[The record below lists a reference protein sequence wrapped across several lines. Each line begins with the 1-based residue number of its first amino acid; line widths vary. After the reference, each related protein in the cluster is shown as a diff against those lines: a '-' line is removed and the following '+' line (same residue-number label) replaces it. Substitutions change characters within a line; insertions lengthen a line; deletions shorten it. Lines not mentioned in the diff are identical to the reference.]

1 MSLTCKLREVFFIH
15 FKEVSL
21 TRERVFFVNFICLI
35 SYCSLSNCIFRSLV
49 GIRSCIWGDSETENE
64 ILFGFFVMFLQLCC
78 HFLDDMF
85 LLLSRSFWAPD
96 EKGNHPILIAW
107 FLLRDSY
114 CVILTAVQ
122 LRIWLWGRPFL
133 KLLKG
138 GLLVWEFFSQT
149 SGNRILFLTYH
160 SARFF
165 SSIYAVKYIFFFVGF
180 FFCQLFPCNNFPP
193 QNQAAGYFLLKLP
206 IFEWH

>member
-64 ILFGFFVMFLQLCC
+64 ILFGSFVMFLQLCC

-96 EKGNHPILIAW
+96 EKGQSPYSYCVILIAW
-107 FLLRDSY
+107 FLLRDPY
-114 CVILTAVQ
+114 CCSIKNLT
-122 LRIWLWGRPFL
+122 LRPTIFKTFERGFACVRIYLPNLW
-133 KLLKG
+133 
-138 GLLVWEFFSQT
+138 
-149 SGNRILFLTYH
+149 
-160 SARFF
+160 
-165 SSIYAVKYIFFFVGF
+165 
-180 FFCQLFPCNNFPP
+180 
-193 QNQAAGYFLLKLP
+193 
-206 IFEWH
+206 